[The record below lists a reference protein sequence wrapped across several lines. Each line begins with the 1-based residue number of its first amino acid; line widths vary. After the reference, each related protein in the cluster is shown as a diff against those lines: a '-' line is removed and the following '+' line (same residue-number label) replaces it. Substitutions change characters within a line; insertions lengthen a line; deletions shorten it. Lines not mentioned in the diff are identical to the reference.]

1 MSVGIFFNM
10 KPNELQHGENLL
22 TRTCIDPIGSLY
34 NMQLLDVCVSNHL
47 THAILSTLSYYVIVL
62 PCTAVVYVLQGSDC
76 LFSTMGEAQDV
87 RVIVEFGYVKCFCEE
102 G

>member
-1 MSVGIFFNM
+1 M
-10 KPNELQHGENLL
+10 

-47 THAILSTLSYYVIVL
+47 THAILSTLSYYVIVM

-76 LFSTMGEAQDV
+76 PFRTMGEAQDV